1 MHLSPWL
8 PNSFLSRPWPGTT
21 LPLVVFSQVGHLFL
35 FMTIVTKLNPL
46 KKSTRTF
53 FPEKDR
59 AFLVWIVYEFVNAL
73 NQQSPMNQF
82 STEAFQP
89 FFSPSKTGGKTCTFL
104 ETDIAPK
111 IPQRWFF
118 DEFPLL
124 GTYCFP
130 GISSFCLVHFRGVFI
145 FYPSK
150 KRWTSKVPS
159 CFRWILGSIL
169 TYFDSLNIQNTM
181 NLEAETVE
189 EFPRL
194 HDQPTDKDDGE
205 TSWGDPGT
213 RRFGWEGCC
222 WVNHV
227 GSWQKLLEEAR
238 NSWTLMEF
246 DNVYNAT
253 VNH

>member
-21 LPLVVFSQVGHLFL
+21 LPLVIFSQVGHLFL

-104 ETDIAPK
+104 ETDIAPE

-130 GISSFCLVHFRGVFI
+130 GISSFCLVHFRGVFT

-169 TYFDSLNIQNTM
+169 TL
-181 NLEAETVE
+181 
-189 EFPRL
+189 
-194 HDQPTDKDDGE
+194 
-205 TSWGDPGT
+205 
-213 RRFGWEGCC
+213 
-222 WVNHV
+222 
-227 GSWQKLLEEAR
+227 
-238 NSWTLMEF
+238 
-246 DNVYNAT
+246 
-253 VNH
+253 